1 MKSGRRIF
9 SITLVGITISIAGAW
24 GGYYLY
30 QERKAYVKKKR
41 RERRRA
47 YRGSN
52 AIRRGSGKRAG
63 DAVDAWKEQFKK

>member
-1 MKSGRRIF
+1 VNSGRRILT
-9 SITLVGITISIAGAW
+9 IIVAGAAITIAGGW
-24 GGYYLY
+24 SGHYLY

-41 RERRRA
+41 RERKRA

-63 DAVDAWKEQFKK
+63 DAVDAWKDQFKK